1 MLYCKQNAAEMQYH
15 VATVKASDFDNIFNS
30 DILWIDKPDNFRKHE
45 QTFANKLKTLHP
57 FGLNNIKNA
66 CDLRDILLQKVS
78 RTLHAFFLR
87 KWFCMV
93 ISNFLSRGLGNIAKV
108 YLISCGQSTC
118 SKLKKHEFSRNF
130 SMECP

>member
-30 DILWIDKPDNFRKHE
+30 DILWIDKPENFRKHE

-78 RTLHAFFLR
+78 RTSHAFFLR
-87 KWFCMV
+87 IGRCYKKWFCMV
-93 ISNFLSRGLGNIAKV
+93 VSNSLSRGLGNIAKV
-108 YLISCGQSTC
+108 YLIS
-118 SKLKKHEFSRNF
+118 
-130 SMECP
+130 